1 MTSVFEQQ
9 CPLCQCNSEY
19 ESRDF
24 GNLKHYLCP
33 TCIEF
38 AISVGAEK
46 RLLESIH
53 QWRTALSDKAK
64 LSDKEK
70 ILVITRTSTAL
81 VRRVVDVPVLNAEFV
96 KREKLFQ

>member
-9 CPLCQCNSEY
+9 CPLCQSYAEY
-19 ESRDF
+19 EFRDF
-24 GNLKHYLCP
+24 GNMNHFSCP

-46 RLLESIH
+46 RLLESIP

-64 LSDKEK
+64 ISDKEK
-70 ILVITRTSTAL
+70 ICLITRTSTAL
-81 VRRVVDVPVLNAEFV
+81 RREMAVDLVLNAEFIER
-96 KREKLFQ
+96 KKFR